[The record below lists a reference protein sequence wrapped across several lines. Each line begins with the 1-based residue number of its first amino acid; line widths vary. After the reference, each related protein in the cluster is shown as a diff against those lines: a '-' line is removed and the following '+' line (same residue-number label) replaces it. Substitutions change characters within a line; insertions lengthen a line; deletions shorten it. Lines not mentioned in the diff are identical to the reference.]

1 MKKENTN
8 NNNKVGFIRIALV
21 AFIVTLFIGGYFTRV
36 KAGETPEYCE
46 ELMQEYNVDSFD
58 ELVNYGH

>member
-8 NNNKVGFIRIALV
+8 SKGKLICIGLATFII
-21 AFIVTLFIGGYFTRV
+21 TLGIGACLTATT
-36 KAGETPEYCE
+36 AGETPESCE

-58 ELVNYGH
+58 ELINYGH